1 MNEFIRQA
9 ALTDGEVR
17 GIELLASALDW
28 PCYVVDLRDC
38 VDKSALMEQVA
49 GTLMFPSWFGHNW
62 DALFDCLVDLASARR
77 ASGCIVVLRHLDGLR
92 KHAPEVLETALGIFG
107 DAAKAWQ
114 SRGVAMRLL
123 VEAGSQP
130 PAAAAT

>member
-9 ALTDGEVR
+9 VLTDGDVR

-38 VDKSALMEQVA
+38 LTKAALMEQVA

-77 ASGCIVVLRHLDGLR
+77 ASGCVVVLRHVDGLR
-92 KHAPEVLETALGIFG
+92 LHAPEVLDTALAIFG

-114 SRGVAMRLL
+114 PRGVAMRIL
-123 VEAGSQP
+123 VDVDGA
-130 PAAAAT
+130 PASAAT

>member
-9 ALTDGEVR
+9 VLTDGDVR

-28 PCYVVDLRDC
+28 PCYVVDLQDC
-38 VDKSALMEQVA
+38 LTKAALMEQVA

-77 ASGCIVVLRHLDGLR
+77 ASGCVVVLRHVDGLR
-92 KHAPEVLETALGIFG
+92 QHAPEVLDTALAIFG

-114 SRGVAMRLL
+114 PRGVAMRIL
-123 VEAGSQP
+123 VDVDGA
-130 PAAAAT
+130 PASAAT

>member
-1 MNEFIRQA
+1 MNDFIRQA
-9 ALTDGEVR
+9 ALTDGDVR
-17 GIELLASALDW
+17 GIELLAAALDW

-38 VDKSALMEQVA
+38 VDKATLLEQVA

-77 ASGCIVVLRHLDGLR
+77 AGGCVVVLRHVDGLR
-92 KHAPEVLETALGIFG
+92 RHAPEVLDTALSIFG

-114 SRGVAMRLL
+114 HRNVAMRIL
-123 VEAGSQP
+123 VEAQLQLTGR
-130 PAAAAT
+130 AY